1 MDLTFVHEVCSKSV
15 FSGQFSRIEKV
26 IYLLV
31 LEQVLIQLWLVIQPI
46 ARPYERALL
55 LDIPNGVW

>member
-1 MDLTFVHEVCSKSV
+1 
-15 FSGQFSRIEKV
+15 
-26 IYLLV
+26 
-31 LEQVLIQLWLVIQPI
+31 VLIQLRLVIQPI